1 MNRLKEIR
9 KSMKLSQ
16 EQMAA
21 LLHLS
26 RKTYGTYER
35 GEKQPGPAGRRA
47 LAEFL
52 RMSPE
57 QIWSDSAPLPS
68 IPRDA
73 GEEEL
78 LKIYRR
84 LDPAGREYVYQTMLN
99 EESLSE
105 LYQDLRSPFGR

>member
-16 EQMAA
+16 EQMAS
-21 LLHLS
+21 LLQLS

-35 GEKQPGPAGRRA
+35 GEKLPGPAGRRA
-47 LAEFL
+47 LARSL
-52 RMSPE
+52 GMSPE
-57 QIWSDSAPLPS
+57 QIWSSAAPHPAL
-68 IPRDA
+68 PRDA
-73 GEEEL
+73 AEEEL

-99 EESLSE
+99 EQSLTE